1 MHRFYSS
8 FPLGENLILKDEKN
22 LHQILHVFRAKLWDK
37 FIFFEAYG
45 DDHVYEIVS
54 IKRNEINLRL
64 IDTIQKKSQI
74 ITRVKLFQALP
85 KKFGT
90 LENIVQ
96 KIVEIGISDIVIFT
110 SEYSQLRDISENK
123 LERLRSI
130 SQEAL
135 EQSGNNVPLNIVFEV
150 CDTYLLY
157 QKCLND
163 YNIVWFPWV
172 PNTLW
177 TVKNKTIWLWIGPE
191 WWWSPQEQIFF
202 RENNAVFW
210 SFNANI
216 LRLETAAITWL
227 WILSYL
233 IQT

>member
-22 LHQILHVFRAKLWDK
+22 LHQILHVFRAKLWNR
-37 FIFFEAYG
+37 FIFFEAFG
-45 DDHVYEIVS
+45 DDLVYEIIS

-64 IDTIQKKSQI
+64 MDTIQKKSQI
-74 ITRVKLFQALP
+74 VTHVKLFQALP
-85 KKFGT
+85 KKFSI

-110 SEYSQLRDISENK
+110 SEYSQLQDISENK
-123 LERLRSI
+123 LERLRMI

-135 EQSGNNVPLNIVFEV
+135 EQSGNNTPLNISFDSCNTDV
-150 CDTYLLY
+150 LY
-157 QKCLND
+157 QRYLNL

-177 TVKNKTIWLWIGPE
+177 TIKNNNIWLWIWPE
-191 WWWSPQEQIFF
+191 WWWSPQEELFF
-202 RENNAVFW
+202 RKNNAVFW

-227 WILSYL
+227 GILSYL